1 VLPQITER
9 GLIYSLCF
17 YHPAIKGGNRKSPI
31 YSWFSH
37 SNLHFL
43 WISMHPFLSTGSVFF
58 LFGIGCH
65 IHRSHQDPLMILH
78 LSWPSALRRRS
89 WPLAALPW
97 PWVSRNWGMFA
108 KKKIECKNVCFFLTC
123 DFLHSSNGSFI
134 EMYVDLAHS
143 SPSYSTHI
151 RMIEFLNGSTSSSSY
166 SP

>member
-1 VLPQITER
+1 MLPQITER

-108 KKKIECKNVCFFLTC
+108 KKRSSVKTYVFFFNMWL
-123 DFLHSSNGSFI
+123 SVFI
-134 EMYVDLAHS
+134 ERLLHWNVRRSGTLKSELQH
-143 SPSYSTHI
+143 THPDD
-151 RMIEFLNGSTSSSSY
+151 RVLEWFN
-166 SP
+166 